1 MRRTVLALLVV
12 FAMTAASPAA
22 AAQGPILD
30 LEGVWAWLIGL
41 WSSDQERGLGIDP
54 DGLTTSNERGLEID
68 PNGLTVDR
76 GPELDPDGATWCD
89 RGAGIDPNGLT
100 SGERG
105 LGLDPNG

>member
-1 MRRTVLALLVV
+1 MRRTVLALLVA

-30 LEGVWAWLIGL
+30 LEGVWAWLIEL
-41 WSSDQERGLGIDP
+41 WSSDQERGPGLDP
-54 DGLTTSNERGLEID
+54 DGLTTGNERGLEID

-76 GPELDPDGATWCD
+76 GLGIDPDG
-89 RGAGIDPNGLT
+89 LT
-100 SGERG
+100 GGERG

>member
-41 WSSDQERGLGIDP
+41 WSCDQERGPELDP
-54 DGLTTSNERGLEID
+54 DGLTVDRGLEID
-68 PNGLTVDR
+68 PNG
-76 GPELDPDGATWCD
+76 ATWDD
-89 RGAGIDPNGLT
+89 RGAGIDPDGLT
-100 SGERG
+100 GGERG
-105 LGLDPNG
+105 AGLDPNG

>member
-30 LEGVWAWLIGL
+30 LEGVWALVCL
-41 WSSDQERGLGIDP
+41 WSSDQERGLELDP
-54 DGLTTSNERGLEID
+54 NGLTTGNDRGLEID

-76 GPELDPDGATWCD
+76 GPGLDPDGITWND
-89 RGAGIDPNGLT
+89 RGAGIDPDGLT
-100 SGERG
+100 GGERG